1 MSFLKNLLN
10 LHQGEEKKEKVIEDI
25 LSNISFRGSNLW
37 VLACAIL
44 IASIGL
50 NVNSTAVIIGAML
63 ISPLMGPIVGA
74 GFALATYD
82 FDLLKKTGRS
92 LLIATV
98 VSLIVSFIYFYISPF
113 KDVQS
118 ELLARTSPTIYD
130 VLIAFVG
137 GLVGAISLTREDKG
151 NPIPGVA
158 IATALMPPLC
168 TAGFGLATGN
178 ISYFLG
184 AFYLYSINCFF
195 IGIATFLIIKYLK
208 YTPKNT
214 GNEALNKRLRVV
226 ITTLVILIVTPSLY
240 LAYSLLEEKKFHE
253 NVAHYIT
260 AEFENSGYTII
271 YKKIR
276 YNTNPKSIELAFLDK
291 KFSDEELKTLQS
303 NLKNFKLL
311 NTELIVRQKESEI
324 DKEILSEI
332 NKNKSSLSSKD
343 VMINQLKEELAQYKY
358 NDPTFAKE
366 IQVLFPN
373 IERFYFGKLTDFSE
387 KDNTS
392 LTTVMLYTPKKETVK
407 GKEVAKEVD
416 TQKLQQWLAE
426 KFGDKKVIC
435 QLAD

>member
-82 FDLLKKTGRS
+82 FELLKKTGRS

-435 QLAD
+435 KLAD